1 MTNTE
6 NSRVSYFMDPGEQ
19 FQVMKDIRER
29 KEKMLAIYHSH
40 PDSVAFPSAKDVR
53 LAYYPDSLY
62 IIVSLAGDIPVLKA
76 FSINEGEIVEISVKP
91 L

>member
-1 MTNTE
+1 
-6 NSRVSYFMDPGEQ
+6 MDPGEQ

-76 FSINEGEIVEISVKP
+76 FSINEGEIDRKSVV
-91 L
+91 